1 MKVLLTGAT
10 GFTGSRVL
18 ALMRERGM
26 VEVRC
31 LVRSAA
37 RAAELP
43 ASTETAIGDIG
54 DGDSMLAALRGCD
67 ALVNT
72 ASIGFGHGPALVRAA
87 EASGVKRALFVST
100 TAIFTT
106 LNARTKSVRR
116 DAEEAIMASSLD
128 WTILRPTMI
137 YGSGRDRNMCRL
149 IRLLARTPLMPV
161 IGSGRNLQQ
170 PVYVDDVARAA
181 LLSLGSHAAV
191 RQAYNIA
198 GAAPLTFNEVIET
211 IAGLLG
217 KRVFK
222 LRVPVAPVVGTLR
235 LTERAGLR
243 LPVKSEQL
251 LRLNEDKAFDIGA
264 AVRDLGYAPFSFA
277 EGIAREISEL
287 GLSPRAARS

>member
-10 GFTGSRVL
+10 GFTGSRLL
-18 ALMRERGM
+18 ALMGDQGM
-26 VEVRC
+26 DVRC

-37 RAAELP
+37 RGVELP
-43 ASTETAIGDIG
+43 AGTETAIGDIG
-54 DGDSMLAALRGCD
+54 DGDSMLAALHGCD

-72 ASIGFGHGPALVRAA
+72 ASIGFGHGPALVRATV
-87 EASGVKRALFVST
+87 ASGVKRALFVST

-116 DAEEAIMASSLD
+116 EAEEAIMASALD

-149 IRLLARTPLMPV
+149 VRLLARTPVMPV

-170 PVYVDDVARAA
+170 PVYVDDVAHAA
-181 LLSLGSHAAV
+181 ILSLGNQTAV

-198 GAAPLTFNEVIET
+198 GAAPLTFNEVIDT

-217 KRVFK
+217 RRVFK
-222 LRVPVAPVVGTLR
+222 LRIPVAPVVGTLR
-235 LTERAGLR
+235 LAERAGLR

-264 AVRDLGYAPFSFA
+264 AVRDLGYAPLSFA

-287 GLSPRAARS
+287 GVAARAARR

>member
-10 GFTGSRVL
+10 GFTGGRVL
-18 ALMRERGM
+18 ALMRDEGM
-26 VEVRC
+26 AVRC

-37 RAAELP
+37 RAAQLP
-43 ASTETAIGDIG
+43 SGTETAIGDIG
-54 DGDSMLAALRGCD
+54 DGDSMQAALRGCE

-72 ASIGFGHGPALVRAA
+72 ASIGFGHGPALVRAT

-116 DAEEAIMASSLD
+116 DAEEAIVGSALD
-128 WTILRPTMI
+128 WTIVRPTMI

-170 PVYVDDVARAA
+170 PVYVDDVARALLLA
-181 LLSLGSHAAV
+181 LGRPVAI
-191 RQAYNIA
+191 RQAYNVA
-198 GAAPLTFNEVIET
+198 GAAPLTFNEVIDT
-211 IAGLLG
+211 IAALLR

-222 LRVPVAPVVGTLR
+222 VRIPVAPVVGTLR

-251 LRLNEDKAFDIGA
+251 LRLNEDKAFDIGPA
-264 AVRDLGYAPFSFA
+264 LHDLGYAPFSFA
-277 EGIAREISEL
+277 EGIAREIREL
-287 GLSPRAARS
+287 GLAPPAVRL